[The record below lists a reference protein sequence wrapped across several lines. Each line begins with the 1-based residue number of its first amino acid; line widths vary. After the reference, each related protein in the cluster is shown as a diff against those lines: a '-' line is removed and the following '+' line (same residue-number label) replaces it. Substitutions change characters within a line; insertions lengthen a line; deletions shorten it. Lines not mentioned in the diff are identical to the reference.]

1 MFSERGSCRVLL
13 AQVGV
18 AEWQTFPGS
27 SYFVFFF
34 LGQHQPL
41 PPGAAGT
48 AGLQA
53 AGGSPW
59 AAQSWALRAQCFSV
73 PATFWQLPEGY
84 RKAFIP
90 LCPFCL
96 RSIIKAN
103 VLAYSQEKRKWLWF
117 SIKGSGHSS
126 WFLFCSEEF
135 KSLKETPNGL
145 IAMQLSNTPKLN
157 CSLSYYPTS
166 SPI

>member
-1 MFSERGSCRVLL
+1 MLSERGRCRVLL
-13 AQVGV
+13 AQLQSGKCSLEVP
-18 AEWQTFPGS
+18 TL
-27 SYFVFFF
+27 FF
-34 LGQHQPL
+34 LLGQPQPL
-41 PPGAAGT
+41 LPGAVGT

-59 AAQSWALRAQCFSV
+59 AVQGWALRAQCFSV
-73 PATFWQLPEGY
+73 LAAFWQLSEGY

-96 RSIIKAN
+96 RSVIKAN
-103 VLAYSQEKRKWLWF
+103 VLAYSQEKRKWLWL
-117 SIKGSGHSS
+117 SMKGSGQSS
-126 WFLFCSEEF
+126 RFLFCSEEF
-135 KSLKETPNGL
+135 KSLKETPNGF

-157 CSLSYYPTS
+157 CNLSYYPTS